1 MITSK
6 DTTPDFRERLI
17 QWATTTKQFPWFNGA
32 SKDLRRWF
40 EIVESA
46 CEDNQ
51 VDKSNWAEAGIMFVS
66 GDLKHVMDERR
77 VKYLE
82 RATDHTF
89 WEWDDFKDDIARVVG
104 ECCILVLQHLS
115 SKGVSRS

>member
-6 DTTPDFRERLI
+6 GTPTDFKERLV
-17 QWATTTKQFPWFNGA
+17 QWATTTNEFPWFGGS
-32 SKDLRRWF
+32 SKDLRRWL

-82 RATDHTF
+82 KSPERTF
-89 WEWDDFKDDIARVVG
+89 WAWEDFKDDIARVVAEG
-104 ECCILVLQHLS
+104 ERSMWCSTILPLES
-115 SKGVSRS
+115 I